1 MLQWQKRNVTVKFF
15 KHVIHTY
22 HKKPYL
28 NVVKVM
34 LLKGTWNNVVVNQYK
49 EAG

>member
-1 MLQWQKRNVTVKFF
+1 MTVKLFRY
-15 KHVIHTY
+15 VIQTY

-34 LLKGTWNNVVVNQYK
+34 SLKRSLNNVVVNQYK